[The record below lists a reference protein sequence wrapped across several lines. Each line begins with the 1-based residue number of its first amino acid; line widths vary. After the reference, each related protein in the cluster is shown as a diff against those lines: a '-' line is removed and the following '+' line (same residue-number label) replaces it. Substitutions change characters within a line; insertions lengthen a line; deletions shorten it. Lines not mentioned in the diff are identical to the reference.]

1 MGNLPSD
8 GLAVCPGDSNTLRN
22 RDTLGDSNT
31 VRNCHTLGD
40 SSALRNSNTVGDADT
55 LGNSHAVRNFD
66 ALGDSDTS
74 GNCNGAGAL
83 DRDLLALSFNLL
95 LTLRSNSNWGS
106 NSNRSNRGSSKSNW
120 CWASGKRGNWKGVES
135 KELSISIGISVSFSI
150 SFTLAKMVGKKLRSS
165 RNNTSRES
173 SSIDS
178 KSRREKA
185 RSSNSSGKSIDN
197 SRSSNCGRKSVDDR
211 GSSNSMSNNISVG
224 LDMNLGLSADLVNN
238 VFAFLNKSCLR
249 DCLSLSGALLLSCAL
264 LSLSALLLSGTLLG
278 ISALLLGGTRLFS
291 GTLLGVSALLLGG
304 TLGHVSALFLSGGGA
319 LLVGDIP
326 HNVGAGLLSVSCAL
340 LLRNLTGSG
349 GTLWDTS
356 GGAFLLVFCSEV
368 GDSSCVAF
376 RICDCGTSLRSYCV
390 IGDGTL
396 WCIMFSVVVST
407 IATVT
412 IARISLGIT
421 QGKWYQE

>member
-1 MGNLPSD
+1 
-8 GLAVCPGDSNTLRN
+8 
-22 RDTLGDSNT
+22 
-31 VRNCHTLGD
+31 
-40 SSALRNSNTVGDADT
+40 
-55 LGNSHAVRNFD
+55 
-66 ALGDSDTS
+66 
-74 GNCNGAGAL
+74 
-83 DRDLLALSFNLL
+83 
-95 LTLRSNSNWGS
+95 
-106 NSNRSNRGSSKSNW
+106 
-120 CWASGKRGNWKGVES
+120 
-135 KELSISIGISVSFSI
+135 
-150 SFTLAKMVGKKLRSS
+150 MVGKKLRSS

-185 RSSNSSGKSIDN
+185 RSSNCGRKSIDD
-197 SRSSNCGRKSVDDR
+197 SGSSNCGRKSVDDS

-224 LDMNLGLSADLVNN
+224 LDLNLGLSADLVNN

-249 DCLSLSGALLLSCAL
+249 DCLSLSGALLLGSAL
-264 LSLSALLLSGTLLG
+264 ISLSALLLSGTLLG
-278 ISALLLGGTRLFS
+278 ISALLLGGTRLLS

-319 LLVGDIP
+319 LLVRDIP
-326 HNVGAGLLSVSCAL
+326 HNVGAGLLSVSGAL
-340 LLRNLTGSG
+340 LLGNLTGSG
-349 GTLWDTS
+349 GTLGDTS

-376 RICDCGTSLRSYCV
+376 RVCDCGTSLGSYCV
-390 IGDGTL
+390 IGNGTL

-407 IATVT
+407 ITTMT

>member
-1 MGNLPSD
+1 M
-8 GLAVCPGDSNTLRN
+8 
-22 RDTLGDSNT
+22 
-31 VRNCHTLGD
+31 
-40 SSALRNSNTVGDADT
+40 
-55 LGNSHAVRNFD
+55 
-66 ALGDSDTS
+66 
-74 GNCNGAGAL
+74 
-83 DRDLLALSFNLL
+83 
-95 LTLRSNSNWGS
+95 
-106 NSNRSNRGSSKSNW
+106 
-120 CWASGKRGNWKGVES
+120 
-135 KELSISIGISVSFSI
+135 
-150 SFTLAKMVGKKLRSS
+150 
-165 RNNTSRES
+165 
-173 SSIDS
+173 
-178 KSRREKA
+178 
-185 RSSNSSGKSIDN
+185 
-197 SRSSNCGRKSVDDR
+197 KSVDDS

-249 DCLSLSGALLLSCAL
+249 DCLSLSGALLLGSAL

-278 ISALLLGGTRLFS
+278 ISALLLSGTRLLS

-326 HNVGAGLLSVSCAL
+326 HNVGAGLLSVSGAL
-340 LLRNLTGSG
+340 LLRDLTVSG
-349 GTLWDTS
+349 GTLGDTS

-390 IGDGTL
+390 IGNCTL
-396 WCIMFSVVVST
+396 WCIMFSMVVST